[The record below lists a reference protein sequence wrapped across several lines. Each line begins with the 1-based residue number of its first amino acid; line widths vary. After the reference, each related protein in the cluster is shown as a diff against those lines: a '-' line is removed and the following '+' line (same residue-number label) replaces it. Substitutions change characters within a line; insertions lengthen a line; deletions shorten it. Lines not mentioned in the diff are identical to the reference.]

1 VRLRSVTPIQLMFCL
16 IFSVLLVLLFT
27 RFLTVREAFATVD
40 WRLLVFLGSF
50 MLLAD
55 ELGSAGFVEWIAREM
70 ARRARGPR
78 GLYLLVL
85 TSSFILAM
93 LITNDAALF
102 AIVPFTLALAR
113 RTQLRL
119 RRLVIYEIMAVNL
132 GSAFTPWGNPQN
144 LFLYHHYRL
153 SPSGFF
159 RESAPFALVS
169 LAVLSLLVLGSMVL
183 SGEKSRTSP
192 YRETVIEPRIS

>member
-1 VRLRSVTPIQLMFCL
+1 MRLRSVTPIQLMFCL

-27 RFLTVREAFATVD
+27 RFLTVREAFAPVD

-93 LITNDAALF
+93 LVTNDAALF

-132 GSAFTPWGNPQN
+132 GGLGTVVASFAN
-144 LFLYHHYRL
+144 LI
-153 SPSGFF
+153 G
-159 RESAPFALVS
+159 
-169 LAVLSLLVLGSMVL
+169 LSLYLNGVRDDGWKAFLGESLGWNTLLLVGLGGIFVL
-183 SGEKSRTSP
+183 F
-192 YRETVIEPRIS
+192 IQ